1 MNKFIRLFAG
11 AALAAAGAVSDP
23 AFAADDYLID
33 GAHTQLMFEVDRF
46 GFTNTIGTFAE
57 VEGVI
62 RLDEKKPAKSSVE
75 ATIKVASVKSDNE
88 EREGHVKGPHWL
100 DAEKFPVMTFKST
113 GVVLE
118 GEDAAKV
125 TGDLTLH
132 GVTAPVTLDVKL
144 RKIGDDPVTNRKAA
158 GFSVRGSLDRT
169 AFGINT
175 ATGLIGTEVTI
186 LIEALGVQAE

>member
-1 MNKFIRLFAG
+1 MNKFFRFFAG
-11 AALAAAGAVSDP
+11 AAAFAASGA
-23 AFAADDYLID
+23 AFAADEYIID
-33 GAHTQLMFEVDRF
+33 GAHTQVMFEVDRF

-75 ATIKVASVKSDNE
+75 AMIKVASVKSDNE
-88 EREGHVKGPHWL
+88 EREGHVKGPYWL

-113 GVVLE
+113 EVVLE

-125 TGDLTLH
+125 TGLLNLH
-132 GVTAPVTLDVKL
+132 GVEAPVTLDVKL
-144 RKIGDDPVTNRKAA
+144 RKIGSDPVTNRKAA

-175 ATGLIGTEVTI
+175 AAGLIGTEVTI